1 MPPKNIKRKMGS
13 MIEPQKVDQDP
24 VLGTTSNIVSGD
36 HPSPSTMSISEQ
48 SLRDNEVSGSADIE
62 KVVAIQPPP
71 RPRSPTEPG
80 QIRENPFEENESSP
94 SSNGITVRSSPMAS
108 YAARKQDKST
118 AVESRSIVVR
128 NNNDEE
134 GNPSREGGMRT
145 QALIRLI
152 ESQENE
158 APEIL
163 DHSLKEVRSQQI
175 DYLNKRFQAIRE
187 WVEDNPQADEPTEVL
202 VTPDKLNE
210 RKEELAIV
218 EDKVHP
224 PNSNEE
230 DVLGEHTSDNGGL
243 PYNKCLPNEGLN
255 INASAKPSTRHVY
268 PNGKMF
274 DKMLNNPRFVNIPGS
289 TRNIGDKLE
298 WAD

>member
-1 MPPKNIKRKMGS
+1 
-13 MIEPQKVDQDP
+13 
-24 VLGTTSNIVSGD
+24 
-36 HPSPSTMSISEQ
+36 
-48 SLRDNEVSGSADIE
+48 
-62 KVVAIQPPP
+62 
-71 RPRSPTEPG
+71 
-80 QIRENPFEENESSP
+80 
-94 SSNGITVRSSPMAS
+94 MAS

-118 AVESRSIVVR
+118 AVESRSTVVR

-134 GNPSREGGMRT
+134 GNPPREGGMLLPLHLTIKKTVQMPDRRT

-158 APEIL
+158 VQEIL
-163 DHSLKEVRSQQI
+163 DRSLKEVRSQQI

-202 VTPDKLNE
+202 QLRTSKANKFITPDKLNE
-210 RKEELAIV
+210 RKEELAIA
-218 EDKVHP
+218 EDKVYP
-224 PNSNEE
+224 PDSNEE

-243 PYNKCLPNEGLN
+243 PYNECLPNEGLN

-268 PNGKMF
+268 PNGKTF
-274 DKMLNNPRFVNIPGS
+274 DEMLNDPRFVNIPGS